1 MGSMNDAPQL
11 TTTSGGGAQT
21 STQNPQVATQ
31 DNQTQNSA
39 AVQPGTAASLLN
51 STTGIPLN
59 NVPVPLVSLNTS
71 TSTTVL
77 TPVAPSRPINP
88 VLGGLSLLLFV
99 VAIGLF
105 VLTSRTS
112 KNTTI

>member
-1 MGSMNDAPQL
+1 MNDTAKL
-11 TTTSGGGAQT
+11 TTTTGGGAQAT
-21 STQNPQVATQ
+21 TQNPQVATQ
-31 DNQTQNSA
+31 DNQTQNSTT
-39 AVQPGTAASLLN
+39 VQPGTAANLLT

-71 TSTTVL
+71 TATTTP
-77 TPVAPSRPINP
+77 TPVQPRQAVNP
-88 VLGGLSLLLFV
+88 VLGGLSILLFV

-112 KNTTI
+112 KSTTI

>member
-1 MGSMNDAPQL
+1 MSDTTTL
-11 TTTSGGGAQT
+11 TTTTSSGAQA

-31 DNQTQNSA
+31 QNQTQNSQA
-39 AVQPGTAASLLN
+39 IQPGTAANLLN
-51 STTGIPLN
+51 SGQGIPLN

-71 TSTTVL
+71 TATSAV
-77 TPVAPSRPINP
+77 VAVPHRQAINP
-88 VLGGLSLLLFV
+88 VLGGISVLLFV

-105 VLTSRTS
+105 VLTSRSS

>member
-1 MGSMNDAPQL
+1 MSDASNL
-11 TTTSGGGAQT
+11 TTTTGSGAQAT
-21 STQNPQVATQ
+21 TQNPQVATQ
-31 DNQTQNSA
+31 DNQTQNSQA
-39 AVQPGTAASLLN
+39 IQPGTAANLLN
-51 STTGIPLN
+51 STHGIVLN

-71 TSTTVL
+71 TATPPATVQPHST
-77 TPVAPSRPINP
+77 INP
-88 VLGGLSLLLFV
+88 VLGGLSVLLFI